1 MGSAGELRSVSR
13 WLTQTEALLP
23 VSTGWG
29 IIGPRT
35 IVVRPFCFSPLCHA
49 VIVTGMKVRGRSVAM
64 GAVLVGTVV
73 IGWARFACEEKVL
86 EQWYLW
92 KLESAEEEERELA
105 AKKLGEMRSRRAIPQ
120 LIEILRHAP
129 KRGAVHLV
137 WWSLDGRRLAST
149 RVWDL
154 ATPSKKPPEDSSTV
168 ELPVSW
174 PRGRLLRI
182 DPTDKL
188 ATGKPISAS
197 TVRVWDTA
205 TGKPISGYVRS
216 HYSFN
221 ALVRIGRPAV
231 SALLR
236 LLEDTDEGNRLAAA
250 AALNEIDPQEHEEVP
265 VLRDTLEVDSVTR

>member
-1 MGSAGELRSVSR
+1 MV
-13 WLTQTEALLP
+13 
-23 VSTGWG
+23 
-29 IIGPRT
+29 
-35 IVVRPFCFSPLCHA
+35 
-49 VIVTGMKVRGRSVAM
+49 
-64 GAVLVGTVV
+64 GAVV
-73 IGWARFACEEKVL
+73 ILWARFACEEKVL

-129 KRGAVHLV
+129 KHRGAVHLV
-137 WWSLDGRRLAST
+137 TWSLDGRRLAST

-197 TVRVWDTA
+197 TVRVWDLA
-205 TGKPISGYVRS
+205 TGKSTSGDVRS
-216 HYSFN
+216 HYSFK

-231 SALLR
+231 PALLR

-250 AALNEIDPQEHEEVP
+250 AALNEIDPQEHEEDS
-265 VLRDTLEVDSVTR
+265 VLRATLEVDSVTR